1 MFESCASQ
9 SAIKKTNELRNGI
22 SDSGMNYSG
31 GCHEAPSVA
40 CRDNAAPRGLRR
52 ALLAP
57 PQTSTVGRHTG
68 LQYLAQQSFE
78 Q

>member
-1 MFESCASQ
+1 
-9 SAIKKTNELRNGI
+9 
-22 SDSGMNYSG
+22 MNYSG